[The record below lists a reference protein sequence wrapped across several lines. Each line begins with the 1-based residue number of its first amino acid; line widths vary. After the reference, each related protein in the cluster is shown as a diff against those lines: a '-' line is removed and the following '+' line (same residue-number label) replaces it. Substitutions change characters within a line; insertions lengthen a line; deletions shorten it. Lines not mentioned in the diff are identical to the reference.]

1 MVVCVG
7 SAGHQLL
14 PALADP
20 TLVLLKGVH
29 FDVEHQLYLNLRLTH
44 SNISKC
50 NPGRRKNRGHIA
62 PSCQAFNSS

>member
-14 PALADP
+14 PALVDP

-29 FDVEHQLYLNLRLTH
+29 CDVEFQLLFKLKTH
-44 SNISKC
+44 
-50 NPGRRKNRGHIA
+50 R
-62 PSCQAFNSS
+62 Q

>member
-14 PALADP
+14 PALVDP

-29 FDVEHQLYLNLRLTH
+29 CDVEHQLLFKLKTH
-44 SNISKC
+44 TQ
-50 NPGRRKNRGHIA
+50 
-62 PSCQAFNSS
+62 SCK